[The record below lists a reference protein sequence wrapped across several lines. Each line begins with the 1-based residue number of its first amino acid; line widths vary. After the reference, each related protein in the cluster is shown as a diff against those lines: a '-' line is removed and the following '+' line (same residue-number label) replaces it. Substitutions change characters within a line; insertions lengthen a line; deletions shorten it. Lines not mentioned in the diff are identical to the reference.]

1 MDTPNGLIVP
11 NVKNVQNLSV
21 YEISVDL
28 NRLQNL
34 GTDGKLGTTDLKGG
48 TFSLS
53 NIGSVSIFI
62 LVPLASDSNALVWN
76 DGYYI
81 YACWMLILF

>member
-21 YEISVDL
+21 YEISIDL

-34 GTDGKLGTTDLKGG
+34 GADGKLGTTDLKGG

-53 NIGSVSIFI
+53 NIGSVSILFI
-62 LVPLASDSNALVWN
+62 
-76 DGYYI
+76 YF
-81 YACWMLILF
+81 LFGSFNFRFKCFGLK